1 MSTGLEFTD
10 TATLVTTECCACGI
24 TFAVPR
30 WWDQKRRATHEDFYC
45 PNGHNLSYGAKSDA
59 DRARDAKQ
67 AQAVA
72 EARARQLRAD
82 LDLEQARLARLK
94 KRVKAGV
101 CPCCERTFTCLARHI
116 KTKHPEYA
124 K

>member
-30 WWDQKRRATHEDFYC
+30 WWDQKRRATHEGFYC
-45 PNGHNLSYGAKSDA
+45 PNGHSLSYHAESDA
-59 DRARDAKQ
+59 DRALRAKQ

-72 EARARQLRAD
+72 EARARELRAQ
-82 LDLEQARLARLK
+82 LEQEQAKHARLK
-94 KRVKAGV
+94 KRLTAGV
-101 CPCCERTFTCLARHI
+101 CPCCQRTFTCLARHL

>member
-30 WWDQKRRATHEDFYC
+30 WWNQQRRATHEDFYC
-45 PNGHNLSYGAKSDA
+45 PNGHSLTYEGKSDA
-59 DRARDAKQ
+59 DRAREAKLAQ
-67 AQAVA
+67 SIAEAQAR
-72 EARARQLRAD
+72 EARAQ
-82 LDLEQARLARLK
+82 LEQEQAKHRRLR

-101 CPCCERTFTCLARHI
+101 CPCCQRTFTCLARHL
-116 KTKHPEYA
+116 KAKHPEYA